1 MNNLLLYFKI
11 IILFFFILYKLYK
24 SYYDIPIPKIS
35 IFLPIYNKEKY
46 LKRSITSIQK
56 QSLKEIEIIA
66 INDFSTDKS
75 LEILK
80 EFQKYDKRIKIINNE
95 NNYGLLYSRAMGI
108 QNSTG
113 EYIMNLDPDDE
124 LAGNDNLEFLYNK
137 AKINR
142 VDVVSYSSLYKSDNN
157 TVIK

>member
-11 IILFFFILYKLYK
+11 IILFLFILYKSYK

-46 LKRSITSIQK
+46 LKRSIISIQK

-80 EFQKYDKRIKIINNE
+80 ELQKNDKRIKIINNK

-108 QNSTG
+108 QNSAG
-113 EYIMNLDPDDE
+113 EYIMNLDPDD
-124 LAGNDNLEFLYNK
+124 
-137 AKINR
+137 
-142 VDVVSYSSLYKSDNN
+142 
-157 TVIK
+157 